1 VKLFKADNS
10 FSILLKNG
18 KKVVFEVLKSNE
30 TFISKNVFTHIFR
43 CSTMF
48 GFLKKRIQE
57 AITKVSK
64 KIEKKEEKKEGKKEE
79 KKAEKRIEKPKEIPA
94 KKSKEVSKPEKPE
107 RVEKKPAVEEKIEER
122 IDAEI
127 EERIEEL
134 KELREEVHEEAL
146 PEQKVEEE
154 IREEM
159 EAFEEVKEQ
168 EMRKTIKKEEKD
180 VREKKGIIG
189 LIKLVKEKKLSE
201 SDVQKILQELQI
213 ALLENDVALEVAEK
227 ICDDVKKELLGKN
240 VKRGKT
246 EFVIKDALRNAML
259 DVLKQDKLNLDA
271 MIAKRR
277 PFTIVF
283 FGFNGTGKTSSIA
296 KLAYKYRKFVPVL
309 AAGDTFRA
317 ASIEQ
322 LEEHGKRIGVKVIKH
337 DYKSDSAAV
346 IYDAKRH
353 AESSGAGLVLADT
366 AGRSHSNA
374 NLMDELKKVVR
385 VNKPDMKILVLDS
398 LAGNDIYDQ
407 SKLFN
412 DAVGVDAIILTKT
425 DVYEK
430 GGAALSAAYTIKKPI
445 LFLSTGQNYD
455 DLKEFNPDEIV
466 DGLLE

>member
-1 VKLFKADNS
+1 
-10 FSILLKNG
+10 
-18 KKVVFEVLKSNE
+18 
-30 TFISKNVFTHIFR
+30 
-43 CSTMF
+43 MF
-48 GFLKKRIQE
+48 GFLKKRLKE

-64 KIEKKEEKKEGKKEE
+64 KIEKKPAAEEKVEKKLEKKPKVGVVKPVKKEE
-79 KKAEKRIEKPKEIPA
+79 KM
-94 KKSKEVSKPEKPE
+94 
-107 RVEKKPAVEEKIEER
+107 EER
-122 IDAEI
+122 IDTEI
-127 EERIEEL
+127 EERIEDL
-134 KELREEVHEEAL
+134 KELREEIHEEAL
-146 PEQKVEEE
+146 PTLEPEEA

-168 EMRKTIKKEEKD
+168 ELRKVIKKEEKE
-180 VREKKGIIG
+180 VKEKRGIVG
-189 LIKLVKEKKLSE
+189 LIKLVKEKKLTD
-201 SDVQKILQELQI
+201 SDVEKILQELQI

-240 VKRGKT
+240 VKRGMV
-246 EFVIKDALRNAML
+246 EFTIKSALRKAML
-259 DVLKQDKLNLDA
+259 DVLSQERFDLDA
-271 MIAKRR
+271 MIMKKK

-283 FGFNGTGKTSSIA
+283 FGFNGTGKTSTIA
-296 KLAYKYRKFVPVL
+296 KLASRYKKYSPVL

-322 LEEHGKRIGVKVIKH
+322 LEEHAKRIGVKVIKH
-337 DYKSDSAAV
+337 DYKADSAAV

-353 AESSGAGLVLADT
+353 AESTGAGLVLADT

-407 SKLFN
+407 SRLFN
-412 DAVGVDAIILTKT
+412 DAVGVDAIILTKA

-445 LFLSTGQNYD
+445 LFIGTGQNYE
-455 DLKEFNPDEIV
+455 DLKEFNPEEIV

>member
-1 VKLFKADNS
+1 
-10 FSILLKNG
+10 
-18 KKVVFEVLKSNE
+18 
-30 TFISKNVFTHIFR
+30 
-43 CSTMF
+43 MF
-48 GFLKKRIQE
+48 GFLKKRLKE

-64 KIEKKEEKKEGKKEE
+64 KIEKKPAAEEKVEKKLEKKPKVGVVKPVKKEE
-79 KKAEKRIEKPKEIPA
+79 KM
-94 KKSKEVSKPEKPE
+94 
-107 RVEKKPAVEEKIEER
+107 EER
-122 IDAEI
+122 IDTEI
-127 EERIEEL
+127 EERIEDL
-134 KELREEVHEEAL
+134 KELREEIHEEAL
-146 PEQKVEEE
+146 PTLEPEEA

-168 EMRKTIKKEEKD
+168 ELRKVIKKEEKE
-180 VREKKGIIG
+180 VKKKRGIVG
-189 LIKLVKEKKLSE
+189 LIKLVKEKKLTD
-201 SDVQKILQELQI
+201 SDVEKILQELQI

-240 VKRGKT
+240 VKRGKV
-246 EFVIKDALRNAML
+246 EFTIKNALRKAML
-259 DVLKQDKLNLDA
+259 DVLSQERFDLDA
-271 MIAKRR
+271 MIMKKK

-283 FGFNGTGKTSSIA
+283 FGFNGTGKTSTIA
-296 KLAYKYRKFVPVL
+296 KLASRYKKYSPVL

-322 LEEHGKRIGVKVIKH
+322 LEEHAKRIGVKVIKH
-337 DYKSDSAAV
+337 DYKADSAAV

-353 AESSGAGLVLADT
+353 AESTGAGLVLADT

-407 SKLFN
+407 SRLFN
-412 DAVGVDAIILTKT
+412 DAVGVDAIILTKA

-445 LFLSTGQNYD
+445 LFIGTGQNYE
-455 DLKEFNPDEIV
+455 DLKEFDPEEIV